1 MEGVAAP
8 SSTEN
13 APAIRTPTFPISAT
27 PRHACEGVVGIV
39 EDSSLVQ
46 DQVLGVALR
55 FFVND
60 VLEPILHTAA
70 QTRRASGVLSARA
83 ETEGSVFVGVPVR

>member
-1 MEGVAAP
+1 MLSLSELP
-8 SSTEN
+8 SHYL
-13 APAIRTPTFPISAT
+13 PAT
-27 PRHACEGVVGIV
+27 PRHACEGVVGVV
-39 EDSSLVQ
+39 EDSSLVE

-70 QTRRASGVLSARA
+70 QTRRASGVLSARHRRRRP
-83 ETEGSVFVGVPVR
+83 VFVGVPVR